1 MVIRGIRKN
10 LYEPLCK
17 ALLERAQLEPLSA
30 SFTVTMRID
39 GEELV
44 LRLQPDSHHR
54 LVILQ
59 ALLIER
65 QGGAPRVTL
74 ITDGPS
80 LSAYLGI
87 LLEQTLRRCK
97 AS

>member
-10 LYEPLCK
+10 LYGPLCK
-17 ALLERAQLEPLSA
+17 
-30 SFTVTMRID
+30 
-39 GEELV
+39 
-44 LRLQPDSHHR
+44 
-54 LVILQ
+54 

-87 LLEQTLRRCK
+87 LLEQTLRRCR